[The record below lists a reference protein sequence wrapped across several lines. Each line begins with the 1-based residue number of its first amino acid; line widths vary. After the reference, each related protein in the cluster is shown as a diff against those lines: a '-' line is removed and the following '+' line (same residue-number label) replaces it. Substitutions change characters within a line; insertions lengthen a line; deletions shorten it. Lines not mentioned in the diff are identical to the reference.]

1 MTTTTTDDDEDP
13 RVTAIVAALSD
24 NAELWA
30 TLDNGDV
37 TLELDAIAY
46 LALDAIGEGYCSARC
61 HDDERSAI
69 IEVIR
74 ATQLRDA
81 ACDCRGEILGAIE
94 DTSKGETHEACP

>member
-1 MTTTTTDDDEDP
+1 MTTTTDEDEDP
-13 RVTAIVAALSD
+13 RVTAIVASLSD

-30 TLDNGDV
+30 TLDNGEV
-37 TLELDAIAY
+37 KLELDAIAY

-74 ATQLRDA
+74 TTQLRDT

-94 DTSKGETHEACP
+94 DTSEGETHEASA

>member
-1 MTTTTTDDDEDP
+1 MTTTDEEDP
-13 RVTAIVAALSD
+13 RVVAIVASLSD

-30 TLDNGDV
+30 TLDNGEV

-74 ATQLRDA
+74 TTQLRDT

-94 DTSKGETHEACP
+94 EASKGEAHEAST

>member
-1 MTTTTTDDDEDP
+1 MTTTDEDEDP
-13 RVTAIVAALSD
+13 RVVAIVASLSD

-30 TLDNGDV
+30 TLDNGEV

-46 LALDAIGEGYCSARC
+46 LALDAISEGYCSARC

-74 ATQLRDA
+74 TTQLREA
-81 ACDCRGEILGAIE
+81 ECDCRGEILGAIE
-94 DTSKGETHEACP
+94 EASKGEAHEAST